1 LTKVLVVNDGKRE
14 RELLLVERL
23 VVGRDPACDISVEDG
38 LLSRRHAEFVA
49 SAQAVT
55 VRDLG
60 SRNGIFVNGTR
71 RAEQTLRQGDVV
83 QIGPLRV
90 RYLADRAAQAM
101 TPERLNADGTVMIPV
116 EATKAPPPLP
126 IPSLDLDEELDGET
140 RVTSA
145 VPLAD
150 ARIPGA
156 DAAVEDEATSFT
168 PTPRPAPLAVALAAA
183 KAQAAPKPA
192 AAPVASPVPLP
203 PPALQTTPA
212 ASGSDDRALASYVT
226 MQLGSLAIIVFVST
240 IMPVIVTRGA
250 VLRAVDNGNLAALL
264 LWPFLPLVIAIA
276 ATVVVANLVNRRVLD
291 AVKDSR
297 TGAEGR

>member
-1 LTKVLVVNDGKRE
+1 MTKVLVVNDGKRE

-71 RAEQTLRQGDVV
+71 RAEQILRQGDVV

-90 RYLADRAAQAM
+90 RYVADRAAQAM

-116 EATKAPPPLP
+116 EPAKGPPPMSMP
-126 IPSLDLDEELDGET
+126 ALDLDEELNGET
-140 RVTSA
+140 RVTRG
-145 VPLAD
+145 VPFAD
-150 ARIPGA
+150 ARTPGA
-156 DAAVEDEATSFT
+156 DDAIEDEATSFT
-168 PTPRPAPLAVALAAA
+168 PTPRPAPLAALAAA
-183 KAQAAPKPA
+183 KAQAAAMPA
-192 AAPVASPVPLP
+192 PVPVASPAPLP
-203 PPALQTTPA
+203 PPAPQPVPTA
-212 ASGSDDRALASYVT
+212 HASDDRALASYVT

-250 VLRAVDNGNLAALL
+250 VLRAVDAGNLMALL
-264 LWPFLPLVIAIA
+264 LWPFLPLAIAIA

-297 TGAEGR
+297 TGAERR